1 MSSHHHLNPTSG
13 EVEHINFLSEDIGAL
28 YLSDDYSD
36 VTLLVCGQRFNAH
49 RVILAA
55 RSQYFRALLFGG
67 LKESMQDE
75 IELKG
80 TTLPAFKGL
89 LKYIYTGHMSLANLR
104 EEVCIKYIDRV
115 KLKTKKLIF
124 LSAII
129 FFSPQGNS
137 RYFGSCPSI
146 WISTSGSRDLR
157 LSSRNTEHKKCMFY
171 IRRHATLSTRSFDQG
186 VPRIYG

>member
-1 MSSHHHLNPTSG
+1 MSSHHHLNPSSG
-13 EVEHINFLSEDIGAL
+13 EVEHTNFLSEDIGAL

-36 VTLLVCGQRFNAH
+36 VTLVVCGQRFNAH

-75 IELKG
+75 IEIKG

-104 EEVCIKYIDRV
+104 EDVSIITLTE
-115 KLKTKKLIF
+115 LLLIF
-124 LSAII
+124 
-129 FFSPQGNS
+129 FFIYLFMRQAFPKLTTQIKCTISFLNS
-137 RYFGSCPSI
+137 VR
-146 WISTSGSRDLR
+146 
-157 LSSRNTEHKKCMFY
+157 K
-171 IRRHATLSTRSFDQG
+171 
-186 VPRIYG
+186 